1 MTLTAPRPWLA
12 AASSYSYADC
22 LAAVTAVRLAASTAA
37 GTVQDNTP
45 APRARKKTV
54 SFAAGRTCE
63 LQYQHEGT
71 GECLR
76 LMVEGDSLPRGLPRP
91 SRGKGGL
98 ASARLVLQDDDF
110 AAVKSELVRLGLQRL
125 QHKRKRNALG
135 DEDGV
140 HCKRSRPSS
149 RAAELDGLEAEMVED
164 GLLLPSALP
173 HFAL

>member
-37 GTVQDNTP
+37 GTVQGNTP
-45 APRARKKTV
+45 APRARKKSV
-54 SFAAGRTCE
+54 SFAIGRTIE
-63 LQYQHEGT
+63 LDYMNEGT
-71 GECLR
+71 GEVLR
-76 LMVEGDSLPRGLPRP
+76 IPLVEGNSLPRGLPRP
-91 SRGKGGL
+91 DAKGGL
-98 ASARLVLQDDDF
+98 ASARLMLQEDDF
-110 AAVKSELVRLGLQRL
+110 TAVKSELVRLGLQRL
-125 QHKRKRNALG
+125 QRKRKRDALG

-140 HCKRSRPSS
+140 HCKRSRS
-149 RAAELDGLEAEMVED
+149 AELDRLEADLVED